1 MRAVPLHPSAAF
13 GVYPQRDDAQPGWLE
28 RSAEALV
35 APIRNPGRTSYRRL
49 TGIIDLANRQ
59 GPGLTAKSDGE
70 LAELAR
76 GLRFR
81 LKRSGFAPPLVGEA
95 FALIREVA
103 GRRLGIRHFD
113 VQLAGGWAMLS
124 GMIAEM
130 ETGEGKTLAATLP
143 ACTAALAGIPVHVI
157 TVNDYLARRDA
168 AWMKPVYE
176 ALGLTVGTAVADMDT
191 DSRREAYACDVTYS
205 TNKQVA
211 FDYLRDRILLRR
223 HPSRLG
229 LRLQALKGEEAGGER
244 LIMRGLCFGI
254 VDEADSVLVDE
265 AVTPLIISRSG
276 DAGHKHEIYRRALQ
290 LAAEL
295 EQGADFT
302 IDPRRRELELT
313 EQGKVRLRGLGDPLG
328 GLWRNIRYREELVSQ
343 ALRAL
348 RFYVRDKHY
357 LVQDGKVKIVDEFT
371 GRLMADRSWEG
382 GLHQLIEVKEGCEIT
397 GEQEPVGRISYQRFF
412 RRYMALAGMTGTARE
427 VARELQ
433 SVYRLNVASIP
444 SNRPVRRVGMPDA
457 FFPTAAQKWAA
468 IVERLEALYAEGRPV
483 LVGTRSVAA
492 SEQLAALLD
501 QVGLPHR
508 VLNAR
513 QDEHEAEIIAQAGQV
528 GQITVAT
535 NMAGRGTDIKLPSE
549 VVDRGGLHVI
559 ASERHASRRIDR
571 QLFGRSGRQGDPGS
585 FEAFLSLED
594 ELMSRYGSQPLRYLA
609 ARSLRFGL
617 GRLGRAIG
625 AFAITRAQR
634 TAQRQAAR
642 LRRNLLKMEE
652 YLGNVLAFS
661 GQLE

>member
-1 MRAVPLHPSAAF
+1 MQASLHPSVAY

-35 APIRNPGRTSYRRL
+35 APLRNGSRTSYRRL
-49 TGIIDLANRQ
+49 SRIIGLVNLHGHGLA
-59 GPGLTAKSDGE
+59 AKSDGE
-70 LAELAR
+70 LAEVAR
-76 GLRFR
+76 GLRYR
-81 LKRSGFAPPLVGEA
+81 LKRGGFADPLVGEA

-103 GRRLGIRHFD
+103 GRRLGMRHFD
-113 VQLAGGWAMLS
+113 VQLVGGWAMLS

-130 ETGEGKTLAATLP
+130 ETGEGKTLTATLP

-168 AWMKPVYE
+168 AWMRPIYE
-176 ALGLTVGTAVADMDT
+176 ALGLTVGTAAADVEL

-211 FDYLRDRILLRR
+211 FDHLRDRIVLRR
-223 HPSRLG
+223 RPSRLG
-229 LRLQALKGEEAGGER
+229 LRLQALQDDEAGGAR

-276 DAGHKHEIYRRALQ
+276 GAGHKHEIFQSALR

-295 EQGADFT
+295 EEGVDFT
-302 IDPRRRELELT
+302 SDPRRRELELT
-313 EQGKVRLRGLGDPLG
+313 EQGKARVMGLGDPLG
-328 GLWRNIRYREELVSQ
+328 GLWRNARYREELVSQ

-357 LVQDGKVKIVDEFT
+357 LVHDGKVKIVDEFT
-371 GRLMADRSWEG
+371 GRLMADRSWER

-397 GEQEPVGRISYQRFF
+397 GEQETMGRISYQRFF
-412 RRYMALAGMTGTARE
+412 RRYMMLGGMTGTARE

-433 SVYRLNVASIP
+433 SVYRLSVATIP
-444 SNRPVRRVGMPDA
+444 PNRPVRRLGMPESL
-457 FFPTAAQKWAA
+457 FLTEAQKWAA
-468 IVERLEALYAEGRPV
+468 IVRRLEVLHAARRPV

-492 SEQLAALLD
+492 SEHLAALLESA
-501 QVGLPHR
+501 GLPHR
-508 VLNAR
+508 ILNAR
-513 QDEHEAEIIAQAGQV
+513 QDGEEAEIIAQAGQP

-535 NMAGRGTDIKLPSE
+535 NMAGRGTDIRLSPE
-549 VVDRGGLHVI
+549 VAEQGGLHVI
-559 ASERHASRRIDR
+559 ASERHESRRIDR
-571 QLFGRSGRQGDPGS
+571 QLFGRCGRQGDPGS
-585 FEAFLSLED
+585 FEAMVSLED
-594 ELMSRYGSQPLRYLA
+594 ELMGRYGPRPLSHLA
-609 ARSLRFGL
+609 AARLRHGPSHL
-617 GRLGRAIG
+617 GRWVG
-625 AFAITRAQR
+625 ALAMTRAQR
-634 TAQRQAAR
+634 AAQRQAAR
-642 LRRNLLKMEE
+642 MRRNLLKMEE

-661 GQLE
+661 GQLD